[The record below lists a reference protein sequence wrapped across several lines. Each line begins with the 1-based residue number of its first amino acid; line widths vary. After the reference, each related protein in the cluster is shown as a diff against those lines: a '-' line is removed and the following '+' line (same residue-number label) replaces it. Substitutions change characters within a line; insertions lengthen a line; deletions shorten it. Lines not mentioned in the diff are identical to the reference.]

1 MKAAPRLLPMV
12 AVGVLGLLAVKA
24 LAGAEALPGLLG
36 TPAHAEGKPAA
47 KPAAAPAAAG
57 APNRLQVV
65 GPAAAPAPRPAQ
77 ACLPTA
83 AVLAKEAGMSPTELR
98 VLQSLGARRGQLD
111 SREQAIDTQS
121 KLLTAAE
128 LKLDAKIKALTALKA
143 EMQALVATTSTQQKE
158 EANRLVAVYE
168 KMKPKDAAPIMS
180 ALDDKVRLPVAAQ
193 MQPQTLASI
202 LANMDPN
209 EAKKLTEKLAE
220 RYARAEATAAKASA
234 ALRPTGVR
242 PAS

>member
-1 MKAAPRLLPMV
+1 MKSAPRLLPMV
-12 AVGVLGLLAVKA
+12 AVGVMGLLAVKA
-24 LAGAEALPGLLG
+24 VAGFEALPNLLSS
-36 TPAHAEGKPAA
+36 PAHAEDKPGAKPAA
-47 KPAAAPAAAG
+47 KPAAG

-65 GPAAAPAPRPAQ
+65 GPAAAPPPRPAQ

-83 AVLAKEAGMSPTELR
+83 AILAKEAGMSPTELR
-98 VLQSLGARRGQLD
+98 VLQSLGERRGQLD

-143 EMQALVATTSTQQKE
+143 ELQGLVTTTNTQQKE

-193 MQPQTLASI
+193 MKPQILASI
-202 LANMDPN
+202 LANMEPG

-220 RYARAEATAAKASA
+220 RYTRADAAAARAAQ
-234 ALRPTGVR
+234 ALRPAGAR
-242 PAS
+242 PAG

>member
-1 MKAAPRLLPMV
+1 MKAPPRLLPMV
-12 AVGVLGLLAVKA
+12 AVAVAGLLAVKA
-24 LAGAEALPGLLG
+24 VAGVQGFPALLG
-36 TPAHAEGKPAA
+36 SPAHAEDKPGA
-47 KPAAAPAAAG
+47 KPAAAAKLTVVPPPAA
-57 APNRLQVV
+57 
-65 GPAAAPAPRPAQ
+65 APRPAQ
-77 ACLPTA
+77 ACMTTA

-98 VLQSLGARRGQLD
+98 VLQSLGERRGQLD

-143 EMQALVATTSTQQKE
+143 DLQGLVGQATTQQKE

-168 KMKPKDAAPIMS
+168 KMKPKDAAPIMA

-193 MQPQTLASI
+193 MKPQILASI
-202 LANMDPN
+202 LANMPPA

-220 RYARAEATAAKASA
+220 RYTRADAAASKAAAALGPARAQ
-234 ALRPTGVR
+234 PIG
-242 PAS
+242 

>member
-12 AVGVLGLLAVKA
+12 AVGVMGLLAVKA
-24 LAGAEALPGLLG
+24 LAGVESLPGLLG
-36 TPAHAEGKPAA
+36 SPAHAEDKPGASTKPAA
-47 KPAAAPAAAG
+47 KPAPAG
-57 APNRLQVV
+57 SLQVV
-65 GPAAAPAPRPAQ
+65 GPAAAPPRPVQ

-98 VLQSLGARRGQLD
+98 VLQSLGERRGQLD
-111 SREQAIDTQS
+111 TREQAIDTQS

-128 LKLDAKIKALTALKA
+128 LKLDAKIKALMALKA
-143 EMQALVATTSTQQKE
+143 ELQGLVATTSTQQKE

-168 KMKPKDAAPIMS
+168 KMKPKDAAPIMA

-193 MQPQTLASI
+193 MKPQTLASI
-202 LANMDPN
+202 LANMPPA

-220 RYARAEATAAKASA
+220 RYSRADGAAARAAQ
-234 ALRPTGVR
+234 ALRPAGAS
-242 PAS
+242 PAG

>member
-1 MKAAPRLLPMV
+1 MV
-12 AVGVLGLLAVKA
+12 AVGVAGLLAVKA
-24 LAGAEALPGLLG
+24 LAGAEALPALLG
-36 TPAHAEGKPAA
+36 SPARAEGKAPAKPAA
-47 KPAAAPAAAG
+47 KPAAKAAPG
-57 APNRLQVV
+57 SLEVI

-98 VLQSLGARRGQLD
+98 VLQSLGERRGQLD

-121 KLLTAAE
+121 KLLTATE
-128 LKLDAKIKALTALKA
+128 LKLDAKIKALMALKA

-193 MQPQTLASI
+193 MKPQTLASI
-202 LANMDPN
+202 LANMEPN

-220 RYARAEATAAKASA
+220 RYARAEATAAKASE
-234 ALRPTGVR
+234 ALRASGVR